1 MNAKLYLTLGFVAF
15 ATAGFAQKPAQL
27 VNRANYRLSSKVL
40 QSSVASLMMVKLTV
54 IPSW

>member
-40 QSSVASLMMVKLTV
+40 QVAESKAAPAVKKT
-54 IPSW
+54 